1 MAKAVSAALGVR
13 LPNSGPFAQPAAVL
27 DSAALFE
34 RLGYDRVWVHDHISW
49 PPAKLTHFAT
59 GSLEACADQD
69 PNFFESLTTSALL
82 LGRLS
87 RINVGIAGLIL
98 PLRDPRVLGKQ
109 LFTIDAL
116 AGSRLVVAFGI
127 GAIHGD
133 FEVMGVPWERR
144 GRLTSDHLRALRAM
158 AGEQPVDF
166 ESASVSFADGTFL
179 PRPIGLGLWVT
190 GTSDAGLRRAV
201 ELADGWMTVYHSVD
215 EYTAVVARLRGLAS
229 DAGRDPDT
237 LDLGYETYVT
247 VAGTHDE
254 AVAIANTSVT
264 EKFDTL
270 EHGLEVCIVGSVD
283 EVVEKLDAYGRA
295 GARHIELKFIAH
307 TLDDVQAMASQLA
320 EALAL
325 A

>member
-1 MAKAVSAALGVR
+1 MARGVRAALGVR
-13 LPNSGPFAQPAAVL
+13 LPNSGPFALPAAVV

-49 PPAKLTHFAT
+49 PQEKLTHFAT

-87 RINVGIAGLIL
+87 RIKMGIAGLIL

-116 AGSRLVVAFGI
+116 SGSRLVVAFGI
-127 GAIHGD
+127 GAIRGD

-144 GRLTSDHLRALRAM
+144 GRLTSDYLRVLRAM
-158 AGEQPVDF
+158 SGSQPVSI
-166 ESASVSFADGTFL
+166 ESDSISFNDGTFL
-179 PRPIGLGLWVT
+179 PHPSGLGLWVT
-190 GTSDAGLRRAV
+190 GTSDAGLKRAI
-201 ELADGWMTVYHSVD
+201 ELADGWMTVYHSTADYAGLVD
-215 EYTAVVARLRGLAS
+215 RLRNMAEE
-229 DAGRDPDT
+229 AGRDPGS

-247 VAGTHDE
+247 IGRTHE
-254 AVAIANTSVT
+254 GAVAIAGRSLT
-264 EKFDTL
+264 EKFQTL
-270 EHGLEVCIVGSVD
+270 EHGLEVCVAGTVD
-283 EVVEKLDAYGRA
+283 EVIERLNAYSEA
-295 GARHIELKFIAH
+295 GARHLELKFIGH
-307 TLDDVQAMASQLA
+307 TLDGVQAMAEELA
-320 EALAL
+320 GALTL